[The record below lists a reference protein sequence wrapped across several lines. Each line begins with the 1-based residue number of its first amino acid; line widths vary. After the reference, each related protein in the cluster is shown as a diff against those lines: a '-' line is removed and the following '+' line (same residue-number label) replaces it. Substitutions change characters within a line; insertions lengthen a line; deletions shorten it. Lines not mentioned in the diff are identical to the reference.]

1 MIWIEGI
8 ILKSR
13 FPLATN
19 GDGFLASERVR
30 SKPCDN
36 LFTCSSTYVA
46 KRSNVYIG
54 LSAAAG
60 IVQTSG
66 QAAFQ
71 VQSLNAGRV
80 L

>member
-1 MIWIEGI
+1 MPF
-8 ILKSR
+8 L
-13 FPLATN
+13 LATN

-54 LSAAAG
+54 LSAAAR

-66 QAAFQ
+66 QAAFPSAVFKRRQ
-71 VQSLNAGRV
+71 GFMNTALD
-80 L
+80 